1 MKIKG
6 FFRELRRRSV
16 FKVAVIYGVVGWLL
30 VQVAVNAFPYLLLPD
45 WTVTFVIALVVIGFP
60 VALVLAWAYELTP
73 AGVRLTVPAD
83 LAADAPQT
91 AVSGP
96 EPHLPLA
103 GPPASETAVASISV
117 LPFQNFIVS
126 GELTYLADAMTIELQ
141 SLLSRCHD
149 LRVVSH
155 QSSAAH
161 AHAQSG
167 LREISAQLGVQYVI
181 SGSVAFRKDKVVV
194 TVELDDSVKD
204 TVLWSERYEIGIE
217 DVWDTE
223 RRIAESV
230 VSTFGGERMRAE
242 IRRASE
248 ATGGNEN
255 ARQLAQRARAYLL
268 DYAPATIAQAKT
280 LLQRALEL
288 DPRNADARAA
298 LGLVIAE
305 ATLNGTSAD
314 WAEDRRAAIA
324 MVDQAEREA
333 PNDPIVLRAAG
344 CVHAYTGN
352 YEISIALLRRATKIA
367 PFELG
372 TWGYMG
378 WPLVASGR
386 AADLAELHSILD
398 PMLASSPR
406 HPGRAYWLFHKS
418 VALTCA
424 DRCEEARE
432 CAEESAAEQPR
443 FALGLMHYA
452 NVLGRL
458 SQLDAAR
465 AAAQKCLAANNHMTP
480 GFYAE
485 LMGVLTDQESVI
497 DKRTSGLRA
506 SGLLA

>member
-1 MKIKG
+1 VKIKA
-6 FFRELRRRSV
+6 FIRELRRRSV
-16 FKVAVIYGVVGWLL
+16 FKVAIIYGVVGWLL
-30 VQVAVNAFPYLLLPD
+30 VQVAVNAFPYLLLPS
-45 WTVTFVIALVVIGFP
+45 WTVTFVIALVIIGFP
-60 VALVLAWAYELTP
+60 VAIVLAWAYELTP
-73 AGVRLTVPAD
+73 DGVRLTVPANV
-83 LAADAPQT
+83 AAQT
-91 AVSGP
+91 QKTIASGP
-96 EPHLPLA
+96 EPLALA

-117 LPFQNFIVS
+117 LPFQNFVVS
-126 GELTYLADAMTIELQ
+126 GELTYLADAMTIELH

-161 AHAQSG
+161 AQAHSG
-167 LREISAQLGVQYVI
+167 IREISTQLGVQYVI
-181 SGSVAFRKDKVVV
+181 SGSVAFRQDKVVV
-194 TVELDDSVKD
+194 TVELDDAVKD
-204 TVLWSERYEIGIE
+204 TVLWSERYEIGID
-217 DVWDTE
+217 DVWDTQ

-230 VSTFGGERMRAE
+230 VGTFGGERMRAE
-242 IRRASE
+242 IKRASE

-255 ARQLAQRARAYLL
+255 ARQLVQKARAYVL
-268 DYAPATIAQAKT
+268 DYGPATIAEAKK

-288 DPRNADARAA
+288 DPDYADARAA

-305 ATLNGTSAD
+305 ATLNGTSED

-324 MVDQAEREA
+324 LVDEAETAA

-344 CVHAYTGN
+344 HVQASAGN
-352 YEISIALLRRATKIA
+352 YEKSIALLRRATKLA
-367 PFELG
+367 PFDLG
-372 TWGYMG
+372 AWGFMG

-386 AADLAELHSILD
+386 AGDLAELHTILD
-398 PMLASSPR
+398 RMLSSSPR

-424 DRCEEARE
+424 DRCEEARA

-458 SQLDAAR
+458 GQLDAAR
-465 AAAQKCLAANNHMTP
+465 TAAQKCLAANSRMTP
-480 GFYAE
+480 AFYAN
-485 LMGVLTDQESVI
+485 LMGVLTDQASVV

>member
-1 MKIKG
+1 
-6 FFRELRRRSV
+6 
-16 FKVAVIYGVVGWLL
+16 
-30 VQVAVNAFPYLLLPD
+30 
-45 WTVTFVIALVVIGFP
+45 
-60 VALVLAWAYELTP
+60 
-73 AGVRLTVPAD
+73 
-83 LAADAPQT
+83 
-91 AVSGP
+91 VSAP
-96 EPHLPLA
+96 EPRLALA
-103 GPPASETAVASISV
+103 GPPASDTAVASISV

-126 GELTYLADAMTIELQ
+126 GELTYLADAMTIELH

-155 QSSAAH
+155 QSSAAQ
-161 AHAQSG
+161 ALARSG
-167 LREISAQLGVQYVI
+167 LREISTQLDVQYVI
-181 SGSVAFRKDKVVV
+181 TGSVALRKDKVVV

-204 TVLWSERYEIGIE
+204 TVLWSERYEVGLD

-242 IRRASE
+242 IARASA

-255 ARQLAQRARAYLL
+255 ARQLVLKARAYVL
-268 DYAPATIAQAKT
+268 DYGPATIAEAKA

-305 ATLNGTSAD
+305 ATLNGTSTD
-314 WAEDRRAAIA
+314 RAEDRRTAIV
-324 MVDQAEREA
+324 MVDQAETEA

-344 CVHAYTGN
+344 CVHAYTGS
-352 YEISIALLRRATKIA
+352 YERSLVLLRRATKLA

-372 TWGYMG
+372 AWGYMG

-386 AADLAELHSILD
+386 AADLAELHSILVR
-398 PMLASSPR
+398 MLSSSPR

-418 VALTCA
+418 VALACE
-424 DRCEEARE
+424 DRCEEARVH
-432 CAEESAAEQPR
+432 AEESAAEQPR

-458 SQLDAAR
+458 GEVDAAR
-465 AAAQKCLAANNHMTP
+465 AAVQRCVAANGSMTP
-480 GFYAE
+480 AFYAE
-485 LMGVLTDQESVI
+485 LMVVLTDQGSVI
-497 DKRTSGLRA
+497 DARTSGLRA
-506 SGLLA
+506 SGLL

>member
-1 MKIKG
+1 M
-6 FFRELRRRSV
+6 L
-16 FKVAVIYGVVGWLL
+16 
-30 VQVAVNAFPYLLLPD
+30 
-45 WTVTFVIALVVIGFP
+45 GFP
-60 VALVLAWAYELTP
+60 IALVLAWAYELTP
-73 AGVRLTVPAD
+73 EGVRLTPPASV
-83 LAADAPQT
+83 AASDAKT
-91 AVSGP
+91 TVSGP
-96 EPHLPLA
+96 DRRLALA

-117 LPFQNFIVS
+117 LPFQNFVVS
-126 GELTYLADAMTIELQ
+126 GELTYLADAMTIELH

-161 AHAQSG
+161 AQAHSG
-167 LREISAQLGVQYVI
+167 IREISTQLGVQYVI
-181 SGSVAFRKDKVVV
+181 SGSVAFRQDKVVV
-194 TVELDDSVKD
+194 TVELDDAVKD
-204 TVLWSERYEIGIE
+204 TVLWSERYEIGID
-217 DVWDTE
+217 DVWNTE
-223 RRIAESV
+223 RRIAESI

-242 IRRASE
+242 IKRASE

-255 ARQLAQRARAYLL
+255 ARQLVQKARAYLL
-268 DYAPATIAQAKT
+268 DYAPATIAEAKS

-298 LGLVIAE
+298 LGLVIGE

-314 WAEDRRAAIA
+314 WAGDRRAAIA
-324 MVDQAEREA
+324 LIDQAESET

-352 YEISIALLRRATKIA
+352 YEKSIALLRRATKVA

-372 TWGYMG
+372 AWGYMG

-386 AADLAELHSILD
+386 AQDLAELHAILD
-398 PMLASSPR
+398 RMLSSSPR

-418 VALTCA
+418 VAFTCA

-458 SQLDAAR
+458 GQLDAAR
-465 AAAQKCLAANNHMTP
+465 AAAQKCLAANRRMTP
-480 GFYAE
+480 AFYAE
-485 LMGVLTDQESVI
+485 LMGVLTDQASVI

>member
-1 MKIKG
+1 MSIKT

-16 FKVAVIYGVVGWLL
+16 FKVAIIYAVVGWLL

-45 WTVTFVIALVVIGFP
+45 WTVTFVIALVIIGFP
-60 VALVLAWAYELTP
+60 VAIVLAWAYELTP
-73 AGVRLTVPAD
+73 EGVRLTVPAN
-83 LAADAPQT
+83 LAAQTQKT

-96 EPHLPLA
+96 GPQLALA
-103 GPPASETAVASISV
+103 GPPASETAAASISV
-117 LPFQNFIVS
+117 LPFQNLIAS
-126 GELTYLADAMTIELQ
+126 GEHTYLADAMTIELH

-155 QSSAAH
+155 QSSAAL
-161 AHAQSG
+161 AGSG
-167 LREISAQLGVQYVI
+167 LREISTQLDVQYVI
-181 SGSVAFRKDKVVV
+181 TGSVALRKDKFLV

-204 TVLWSERYEIGIE
+204 TVLWSERYEIGID
-217 DVWDTE
+217 DVWETQQ
-223 RRIAESV
+223 RIAESV
-230 VSTFGGERMRAE
+230 VGTFGGERMRTE
-242 IRRASE
+242 VKRASE
-248 ATGGNEN
+248 ATGNES
-255 ARQLAQRARAYLL
+255 ARQLVQKARAYVL
-268 DYAPATIAQAKT
+268 DYGPATIAEAKT
-280 LLQRALEL
+280 LLQRAVEL
-288 DPRNADARAA
+288 DPDYADAHAT

-314 WAEDRRAAIA
+314 LAAEGRTAIA
-324 MVDQAEREA
+324 MIERAERKA
-333 PNDPIVLRAAG
+333 PNDPIVLRAGG

-352 YEISIALLRRATKIA
+352 YEKSIALLRRATKIA

-372 TWGYMG
+372 AWGYMG

-386 AADLAELHSILD
+386 AADLAELHTILD
-398 PMLASSPR
+398 RMLASSPR

-424 DRCEEARE
+424 DRCEEARV

-443 FALGLMHYA
+443 FALGLMHHA

-458 SQLDAAR
+458 RKLDAAR
-465 AAAQKCLAANNHMTP
+465 AAAQKCLAANSHMTP
-480 GFYAE
+480 VFYAE
-485 LMGVLTDQESVI
+485 LMSVLTDQETVV